1 MKILVGE
8 ELVEPKNNPEVA
20 IALWGTAQHLGIDV
34 AGEGN
39 EREIWVK
46 SRAID
51 LYLLTATIAQRL
63 AAGDLELVEK
73 GDSCGKKAYYDK
85 LCREIRRDYEK

>member
-1 MKILVGE
+1 MKILICD
-8 ELVEPKNNPEVA
+8 ELISPKNNPEAAV
-20 IALWGTAQHLGIDV
+20 ALWGTAQHLGLDV
-34 AGEGN
+34 TVSDDPG
-39 EREIWVK
+39 IFVK
-46 SRAID
+46 AKAID

-85 LCREIRRDYEK
+85 LCREIRRDYGE

>member
-1 MKILVGE
+1 MGSEMCIRDRASDD
-8 ELVEPKNNPEVA
+8 P
-20 IALWGTAQHLGIDV
+20 GIF
-34 AGEGN
+34 
-39 EREIWVK
+39 VK
-46 SRAID
+46 AKAID

-85 LCREIRRDYEK
+85 LCREIRRDYGE

>member
-1 MKILVGE
+1 MGSELPHDFSRVVVHLVH
-8 ELVEPKNNPEVA
+8 
-20 IALWGTAQHLGIDV
+20 HLGIDV

-63 AAGDLELVEK
+63 AAGDLGLVEK

-85 LCREIRRDYEK
+85 LCREIRRDYEE